1 MPVVAGFELSFDLNS
16 PPAAKPPDG
25 AEVDAGVAPVDAGV
39 EPAFPNRLVDWA
51 GFAAPNILEVE
62 A

>member
-1 MPVVAGFELSFDLNS
+1 MVPVVAGFELFFDPKK
-16 PPAAKPPDG
+16 PPAGGPDG

-39 EPAFPNRLVDWA
+39 EPVPPNRLVDWA
-51 GFAAPNILEVE
+51 GFAAPNILEAE